1 MNNANCKAFSR
12 DGLLSVVEGL
22 PLITAWLLWY
32 SSLDV
37 LGQYNSDLCT
47 ENQIYKGLDDEES
60 TFLNFVAERQ
70 AEMEAKQFEE
80 ELEELKEYRISS
92 STAKLHAWLHVHAF
106 SMDNV

>member
-1 MNNANCKAFSR
+1 M
-12 DGLLSVVEGL
+12 
-22 PLITAWLLWY
+22 
-32 SSLDV
+32 

-92 STAKLHAWLHVHAF
+92 STAALHA
-106 SMDNV
+106 